1 MSKEPR
7 KKKTEAE
14 TAAPAPPL
22 TPKLVAKSTP
32 TGAPEITNDQ
42 KNLAFICHLSGF
54 FWFVIPGLNIIV
66 PLIVM
71 LVKGGEDPFVS
82 HHSRQALIFQVVMSV
97 VMLVLLAVGVVLL
110 IVLIGFLVLGVLLIV
125 AVVDIMFILIATF
138 AAARGELYTYPMMR
152 GV

>member
-7 KKKTEAE
+7 KKKPEAD
-14 TAAPAPPL
+14 TAAPAPPS
-22 TPKLVAKSTP
+22 TPKSTP

-97 VMLVLLAVGVVLL
+97 AMLVLLAVGVVLL

-138 AAARGELYTYPMMR
+138 AAARGELYTYPLMG

>member
-1 MSKEPR
+1 MSREPR
-7 KKKTEAE
+7 KKKPEAE
-14 TAAPAPPL
+14 TAAAPSPSA
-22 TPKLVAKSTP
+22 PKPTP
-32 TGAPEITNDQ
+32 TGSPEITNDQ

-54 FWFVIPGLNIIV
+54 FWFVIPGLNIVV

-71 LVKGGEDPFVS
+71 LVKGGEDSFVS
-82 HHSRQALIFQVVMSV
+82 HHSRQALIFQVVISV

-110 IVLIGFLVLGVLLIV
+110 IVLIGFLILGVLLIV

-138 AAARGELYTYPMMR
+138 AAARGELYTYPLMG

>member
-7 KKKTEAE
+7 KERPEAE
-14 TAAPAPPL
+14 TAAPAPPS
-22 TPKLVAKSTP
+22 TPKSAPKSTP

-71 LVKGGEDPFVS
+71 LVKGGEDSFVS

-125 AVVDIMFILIATF
+125 AVVDIIFILIATF
-138 AAARGELYTYPMMR
+138 AAARGELYTYPMMG